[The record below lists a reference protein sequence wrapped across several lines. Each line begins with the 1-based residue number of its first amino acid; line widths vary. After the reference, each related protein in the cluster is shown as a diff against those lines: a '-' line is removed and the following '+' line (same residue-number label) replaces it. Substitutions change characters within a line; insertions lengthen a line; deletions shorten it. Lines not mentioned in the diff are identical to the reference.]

1 MDTHQARV
9 SIFNFQLFRHVETPG
24 WKLSWEWSN
33 LEVIWNIVGAEA
45 TEQGDCSRIKGSQL
59 PHSCEKKPVIV
70 DLLPGTPYNMQV
82 ANCCKGGVLS
92 SMTQDP
98 TKYGAAFQMNVGM
111 VSQAIANMTM
121 PGNFSLGLPGYSC
134 SEPFNVTP
142 SKFSSDNGR
151 RWTQALR
158 TWNVTCSYSQVLAY
172 AAPTCC
178 VSLSA
183 FYNETIVPCPR
194 CSCSCQG
201 MPGTKCIKPGESPL
215 QLPQK
220 VQPPTVMCSR
230 HMCPIRVHWHVKTS
244 YREYWRVKV
253 TVTNLNFVKNYT
265 MWNLVIQ
272 HPNLRS
278 IAQIFSF
285 NYKPLNLYG
294 PINDTG
300 MFWGIQYYNDL
311 LLQSGDSGNVQTE
324 MLLHKDAEIFTF
336 REGWAFPRRISFN
349 GDECVMPS
357 PDDYPRLPNSGPPHP
372 TRAIM
377 IFSLSILL
385 TLIIQC

>member
-1 MDTHQARV
+1 MASRRTPIFLPLRSISGSISIFLFLSLLSFYICRTDGYDPLDPNGNITIKWDILTWNGDTYDARV

-151 RWTQALR
+151 RWTQAL
-158 TWNVTCSYSQVLAY
+158 S
-172 AAPTCC
+172 
-178 VSLSA
+178 
-183 FYNETIVPCPR
+183 
-194 CSCSCQG
+194 
-201 MPGTKCIKPGESPL
+201 K
-215 QLPQK
+215 
-220 VQPPTVMCSR
+220 
-230 HMCPIRVHWHVKTS
+230 
-244 YREYWRVKV
+244 
-253 TVTNLNFVKNYT
+253 
-265 MWNLVIQ
+265 
-272 HPNLRS
+272 
-278 IAQIFSF
+278 
-285 NYKPLNLYG
+285 
-294 PINDTG
+294 
-300 MFWGIQYYNDL
+300 
-311 LLQSGDSGNVQTE
+311 
-324 MLLHKDAEIFTF
+324 
-336 REGWAFPRRISFN
+336 
-349 GDECVMPS
+349 
-357 PDDYPRLPNSGPPHP
+357 
-372 TRAIM
+372 
-377 IFSLSILL
+377 
-385 TLIIQC
+385 